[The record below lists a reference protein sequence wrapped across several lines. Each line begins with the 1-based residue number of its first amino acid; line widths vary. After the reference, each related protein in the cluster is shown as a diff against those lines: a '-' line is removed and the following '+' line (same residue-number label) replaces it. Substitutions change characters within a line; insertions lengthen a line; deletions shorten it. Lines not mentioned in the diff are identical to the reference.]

1 MQTCQQTNPKIY
13 DEIAQ
18 LQSGLNKVLQ
28 EILEQAG
35 SKIQLEG
42 QAEVKQS
49 MERTNQLL
57 EVFKNSYA

>member
-1 MQTCQQTNPKIY
+1 MQITQPTNSKIY
-13 DEIAQ
+13 NEIAQ
-18 LQSGLNKVLQ
+18 LQSGLDKVLQ

-35 SKIQLEG
+35 SRIQLEG
-42 QAEVKQS
+42 QEGVKQS